1 VTPPPHSCGRVCPII
16 PGTSAARSRSSCA
29 TLCRMTSTDAAELP
43 GKDVAGKDVPGK
55 DVPGKDVA
63 GKDVAGEAA
72 GVVARAVAAERLTFF
87 ADAVIAIAITLL
99 ALELPL
105 PEGTRNWALL
115 HAAAEHRD
123 EYVAFLIS
131 FTVIGAHWSG
141 HHRVFRWV
149 ETLGGRMVALTLRW
163 LLLLVV
169 TPYATRVLT
178 GEGAFETRFVFYASV
193 QALTGVLFA
202 MMVREVRR
210 GRLHRPDM
218 PQSIFGH
225 AYLGGLSISAGFLVS
240 IPLAFVTHYAYACWI
255 VVPVLGR
262 LAGLL
267 RRVRPA
273 RGRRTQGD

>member
-1 VTPPPHSCGRVCPII
+1 VII
-16 PGTSAARSRSSCA
+16 VWHALG
-29 TLCRMTSTDAAELP
+29 MTSTDAGAGVSGAPPRESVVGEGPERGGLAAER
-43 GKDVAGKDVPGK
+43 
-55 DVPGKDVA
+55 
-63 GKDVAGEAA
+63 EAA

-105 PEGTRNWALL
+105 PDGTRNRALL

-131 FTVIGAHWSG
+131 FAVIGAHWSG

-149 ETLGGRMVALTLRW
+149 ETLGGRLVSLTLRW

-169 TPYATRVLT
+169 TPYATRVLN

-202 MMVREVRR
+202 MMVREIRR
-210 GRLHRPDM
+210 HRLHRPGM
-218 PQSIFGH
+218 PRSAFAH
-225 AYLGGLSISAGFLVS
+225 AYLAGLSISAGFLVS

-262 LAGLL
+262 IAWAVWRARSAGG
-267 RRVRPA
+267 
-273 RGRRTQGD
+273 RGAQDD